1 MQIAGE
7 KSNRT
12 ELSDEDE
19 QKKKKNF
26 VVLGLIAQ
34 QLLLVGGHCKFY
46 IFFR

>member
-19 QKKKKNF
+19 QKKKIILSF
-26 VVLGLIAQ
+26 WGW
-34 QLLLVGGHCKFY
+34 
-46 IFFR
+46 

>member
-19 QKKKKNF
+19 QKKKIF